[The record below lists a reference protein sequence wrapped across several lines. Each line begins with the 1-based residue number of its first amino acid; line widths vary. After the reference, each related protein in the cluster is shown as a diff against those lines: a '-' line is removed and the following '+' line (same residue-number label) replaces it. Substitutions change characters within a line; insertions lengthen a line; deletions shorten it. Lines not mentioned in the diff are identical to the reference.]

1 MSETPPPPAGSPL
14 DYMKPTGK
22 GYAGPAPTKE
32 ESNMGMLIFI
42 LSLVTGFIGPLIIW
56 LLKKD
61 QSQYLNDQ
69 GKESLNWIIT
79 VILVMIISIPLM
91 FILIGFITYFG
102 ILIAH
107 LVLTIIAAIKA
118 NKGIAYRYPF
128 ALRLLK

>member
-1 MSETPPPPAGSPL
+1 
-14 DYMKPTGK
+14 MKPTGK

>member
-1 MSETPPPPAGSPL
+1 MSENPVPPSSPVDSL
-14 DYMKPTGK
+14 KPTGT
-22 GYAGPAPTKE
+22 GYSGPAPTKE
-32 ESNMGMLIFI
+32 ESTMAMLIYI

-56 LLKKD
+56 LLKKE
-61 QSQYLNDQ
+61 QSQFINDQ

-79 VILVMIISIPLM
+79 VILVIVVSIPLM

-118 NKGIAYRYPF
+118 NKGVAYRYPF